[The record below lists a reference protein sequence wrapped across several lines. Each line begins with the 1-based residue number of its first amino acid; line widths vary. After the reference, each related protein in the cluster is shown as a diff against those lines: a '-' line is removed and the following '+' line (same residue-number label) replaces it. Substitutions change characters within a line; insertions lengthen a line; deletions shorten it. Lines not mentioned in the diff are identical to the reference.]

1 MRPIPFVLSIV
12 LIIGYKLLR
21 NILEDPYLA
30 LLIFLPVVILLIVNF
45 AIRKKLKSKDWFLKS
60 LSFLNEQVES
70 EFTSDLTPSL
80 LFDKIK
86 EEVEASTFKLYDY
99 NIENKE
105 LLAGNAI
112 GIRTWGENL
121 YIEISPI
128 NDNESKVKLSSVT
141 VFGLFSWNKNAENIQ
156 KFHNDFEE
164 SLTI

>member
-1 MRPIPFVLSIV
+1 M
-12 LIIGYKLLR
+12 
-21 NILEDPYLA
+21 
-30 LLIFLPVVILLIVNF
+30 
-45 AIRKKLKSKDWFLKS
+45 
-60 LSFLNEQVES
+60 ES